1 MIVSRTQE
9 MVALLSYFHTW
20 IHHRDVATIDEN
32 GYGQIVG
39 RIKDMLIRGGNTF
52 HNWQDRFTIVSS
64 FILLGENVYPREVED
79 VLQNHPDVIEA
90 YVNIHRTRPAPPHPH
105 SLFCNVRFKLFRL
118 VFQVIGVPDKR
129 LGEEVC
135 AWVHLQPDTTI
146 TEEELRAFCSTR
158 VTWYP
163 IS

>member
-90 YVNIHRTRPAPPHPH
+90 YVNIHRTRPAPTP
-105 SLFCNVRFKLFRL
+105 SSAMFVSNFFGWFFRSSEC
-118 VFQVIGVPDKR
+118 R
-129 LGEEVC
+129 
-135 AWVHLQPDTTI
+135 
-146 TEEELRAFCSTR
+146 
-158 VTWYP
+158 
-163 IS
+163 ISG

>member
-1 MIVSRTQE
+1 MLKYWNDEQKTDEVIQEDRWFRTG
-9 MVALLSYFHTW
+9 
-20 IHHRDVATIDEN
+20 DVATIDEN

-39 RIKDMLIRGGNTF
+39 RIKDMLIRGG
-52 HNWQDRFTIVSS
+52 
-64 FILLGENVYPREVED
+64 ENVYPREVED

-90 YVNIHRTRPAPPHPH
+90 Y
-105 SLFCNVRFKLFRL
+105 
-118 VFQVIGVPDKR
+118 VIGVPDKR

-158 VTWYP
+158 MAYFKVPKYWMFRSDFPKTVTGKVKKNRMRE
-163 IS
+163 ISIEDLQLTVPQ

>member
-1 MIVSRTQE
+1 M
-9 MVALLSYFHTW
+9 
-20 IHHRDVATIDEN
+20 
-32 GYGQIVG
+32 
-39 RIKDMLIRGGNTF
+39 
-52 HNWQDRFTIVSS
+52 
-64 FILLGENVYPREVED
+64 YPREVED

-90 YVNIHRTRPAPPHPH
+90 YVNIHRTRPGPPPPPPPPPPHPTPTP
-105 SLFCNVRFKLFRL
+105 LFCNVRFKLFRL

-158 VTWYP
+158 VT
-163 IS
+163 